1 MKGQDGIDFYDVDHT
16 LLRGTS
22 GVRFLMTGV
31 ARGLFPVG
39 STLYLPVLLLRYRL
53 GRMNVNVRRRTVRA
67 IRNRRKDDLDELARQ
82 SYVAVRRRIY
92 DDARTFLAARK
103 AAGRRAVL
111 ATSSFDLIVR
121 PLAEELGVDEVLAAS
136 FELDGDRYTGRLGG
150 PPLFGEQKMRAVL
163 DYIRLHGLDPASCAF
178 FSDSIT
184 DLPLLEAVGEPVAV
198 NPDRRLRAVARRRGW
213 TILRWS

>member
-1 MKGQDGIDFYDVDHT
+1 MSGADGIDFYDVDHT
-16 LLRGTS
+16 ILRGTS
-22 GVRFLMTGV
+22 GVRFLLTGV
-31 ARGLFPVG
+31 ARGLFPIG
-39 STLYLPVLLLRYRL
+39 ATFYLPVLLLRYRL
-53 GRMNVNVRRRTVRA
+53 GRLNVNVRKRVMRA

-92 DDARTFLAARK
+92 EDARTLLAERK
-103 AAGRRAVL
+103 ALGRRAVL

-136 FELDGDRYTGRLGG
+136 FELEGDRYTGRLSG
-150 PPLFGEQKMRAVL
+150 PPLFGEQKRRAVL
-163 DYIRLHGLDPASCAF
+163 DYIALHGLEPSRCAF

-198 NPDRRLRAVARRRGW
+198 NPDRRLRDVARRRGW